1 MNKDIRPPQ
10 HVLHVFDPN
19 RKCKPHDEVEFIEGR
34 YVDIVNAKNKDP
46 HTLYFGK
53 SKNSELLTG
62 IFLGDLELTSKV
74 KDVSL
79 VSVDG
84 VVTLSIKYVNSAGK
98 LATVKTNL
106 PSQKL
111 VEDIKKFLEDF
122 DTSILDKINTSFSD
136 VYDRLN
142 VIDSSIVDINDHL
155 TVIDTSVGELT
166 TRLDTLDTSL
176 LGLIDELD
184 HGKYNYTIHEDP
196 GTYANGFKKTFT
208 LFKGDEE
215 QKDSSKI
222 EVTDMVLKQ
231 LNYVKDNNV
240 IEAKVW
246 PEPIKTIDL
255 IGDVLTLKDGTV
267 IKDVISSL
275 DKDLIKTVSLDM
287 KGYDE
292 HINDFINTDSSIN
305 DRLTFV
311 EKQLKWE
318 ELDK

>member
-19 RKCKPHDEVEFIEGR
+19 RKCRPHDEVEFIEGR
-34 YVDIVNAKNKDP
+34 YVDIVNTKNKDP

-84 VVTLSIKYVNSAGK
+84 VVTLSIKYVNSSGK

-111 VEDIKKFLEDF
+111 VEDIKKFFEDF
-122 DTSILDKINTSFSD
+122 DTSIFNKINTSVND

-155 TVIDTSVGELT
+155 TVIDTSL
-166 TRLDTLDTSL
+166 SF
-176 LGLIDELD
+176 LINELD
-184 HGKYNYTIHEDP
+184 NDNYTIHEDP
-196 GTYANGFKKTFT
+196 CTVENGFKKTFT
-208 LFKGDEE
+208 LFKGNKE
-215 QKDSSKI
+215 QENSSKI
-222 EVTDMVLKQ
+222 DATDMVLKQ
-231 LNYVKDNNV
+231 LNYIKGSNI
-240 IEAKVW
+240 IEAKIW
-246 PEPIKTIDL
+246 PEHIQTIDL
-255 IGDVLTLKDGTV
+255 NENTFTLNDGTI
-267 IKDVISSL
+267 IKDSTSTHEN
-275 DKDLIKTVSLDM
+275 LIKTVSLDLSD
-287 KGYDE
+287 YDK
-292 HINDFINTDSSIN
+292 HVNDFINTDSSIN
-305 DRLTFV
+305 DRLEEVQT
-311 EKQLKWE
+311 QLKWE
-318 ELDK
+318 KICN

>member
-19 RKCKPHDEVEFIEGR
+19 RKCRPHDEVEFIEGR

-46 HTLYFGK
+46 HTLYFGT

-79 VSVDG
+79 VSVNG
-84 VVTLSIKYVNSAGK
+84 IITLSIKYVNDSGK

-111 VEDIKKFLEDF
+111 IEDIKTLLESF
-122 DTSILDKINTSFSD
+122 DTSILDKINTSFND
-136 VYDRLN
+136 VYDKLN
-142 VIDSSIVDINDHL
+142 VIDSSIVNINDHL
-155 TVIDTSVGELT
+155 TVIDTSVDILT
-166 TRLDTLDTSL
+166 DRADTLDTSL
-176 LGLIDELD
+176 AQLIEELD
-184 HGKYNYTIHEDP
+184 NGKYNYSIHEDP
-196 GTYANGFKKTFT
+196 GTYTNGFKKTFT

-255 IGDVLTLKDGTV
+255 IGDVLTLTDGTV

-287 KGYDE
+287 NGYDE
-292 HINDFINTDSSIN
+292 HVNDFMNTDSSIN

-311 EKQLKWE
+311 EDQLKWE
-318 ELDK
+318 GLDK

>member
-19 RKCKPHDEVEFIEGR
+19 RKCRPHDEVEFIEGR

-111 VEDIKKFLEDF
+111 VEDIKKFFEDF
-122 DTSILDKINTSFSD
+122 DTSILDKINTSVND
-136 VYDRLN
+136 VYDKLN
-142 VIDSSIVDINDHL
+142 IIDSSIVNINDHL
-155 TVIDTSVGELT
+155 TVIDTSL
-166 TRLDTLDTSL
+166 SF
-176 LGLIDELD
+176 LINELD
-184 HGKYNYTIHEDP
+184 NDNYTIHEDP
-196 GTYANGFKKTFT
+196 CTVENGFKKTFT
-208 LFKGDEE
+208 LFKGNKE
-215 QKDSSKI
+215 QENSSKI
-222 EVTDMVLKQ
+222 DVTDMVLKQ
-231 LNYVKDNNV
+231 LNYIKGSNI
-240 IEAKVW
+240 IEAKIW
-246 PEPIKTIDL
+246 PEHIQTIDL
-255 IGDVLTLKDGTV
+255 NENTFTLNDGTI
-267 IKDVISSL
+267 IKDSTSTHEN
-275 DKDLIKTVSLDM
+275 LIKTVSLDLSD
-287 KGYDE
+287 YDK
-292 HINDFINTDSSIN
+292 HVNDFINTDSSIN
-305 DRLTFV
+305 DRLEEVQT
-311 EKQLKWE
+311 QLKWE
-318 ELDK
+318 KIGN

>member
-1 MNKDIRPPQ
+1 MNKDIRPSQ
-10 HVLHVFDPN
+10 HVLHVFEPN
-19 RKCKPHDEVEFIEGR
+19 RICRPHDEVEFIKGR
-34 YVDIVNAKNKDP
+34 YVDIVNTKNKDP
-46 HTLYFGK
+46 NTLYFGT

-155 TVIDTSVGELT
+155 TVIDTSL
-166 TRLDTLDTSL
+166 SF
-176 LGLIDELD
+176 LINELD
-184 HGKYNYTIHEDP
+184 NDNYTIHEDP
-196 GTYANGFKKTFT
+196 CTVENGFKKTFT
-208 LFKGDEE
+208 LFKGNKE
-215 QKDSSKI
+215 QENSSKI
-222 EVTDMVLKQ
+222 DVTDMVLKQ
-231 LNYVKDNNV
+231 LNYIKGSNI
-240 IEAKVW
+240 IEAKIW
-246 PEPIKTIDL
+246 PEHIQTIDL
-255 IGDVLTLKDGTV
+255 NENTFTLNDGTI
-267 IKDVISSL
+267 IKDNTSTHEN
-275 DKDLIKTVSLDM
+275 LIKTVSLDLSD
-287 KGYDE
+287 YDK
-292 HINDFINTDSSIN
+292 HVNDFINTDSSIN
-305 DRLTFV
+305 DRLEEVKT
-311 EKQLKWE
+311 QLKWE
-318 ELDK
+318 KIDN